1 MNYCSVSHEYWKE
14 LATRYANHL
23 SGNSSELCVPYLV
36 AVGCDAE
43 AVDFYLQRRDIS
55 SALTLSKM
63 SEARKESPSAMTG
76 TSGGQYV
83 DHRDA
88 RQDSDVGNGEGEDE
102 DTRFS
107 LANIINS
114 MYKDD
119 KGTHVTSGSDTTQ
132 GSSTKVRV

>member
-1 MNYCSVSHEYWKE
+1 M
-14 LATRYANHL
+14 
-23 SGNSSELCVPYLV
+23 PYLV
-36 AVGCDAE
+36 AVGSDAE

-63 SEARKESPSAMTG
+63 SEARKESPSSSA
-76 TSGGQYV
+76 SGGQHV
-83 DHRDA
+83 SDHRDA
-88 RQDSDVGNGEGEDE
+88 HQDTDVREEGEDE

-119 KGTHVTSGSDTTQ
+119 KGTYVTSKADTAQ
-132 GSSTKVRV
+132 GSSTKVCE